1 MKKILFGLAIALA
14 TPAVAHAAETP
25 AKACCCKE
33 MKDGCCCDKKGEDKS
48 DHADHKD
55 MQH

>member
-14 TPAVAHAAETP
+14 TPAAAHAAEAP
-25 AKACCCKE
+25 EKACCCKK
-33 MKDGCCCDKKGEDKS
+33 MKDGGCCDKKGEDKS

>member
-14 TPAVAHAAETP
+14 TPAAAHAAEAPKKT
-25 AKACCCKE
+25 CCCKE

>member
-14 TPAVAHAAETP
+14 TPAIAHAAETP
-25 AKACCCKE
+25 TKACCCKE
-33 MKDGCCCDKKGEDKS
+33 MRDGCCCDKKGEDKS
-48 DHADHKD
+48 DHAEHKD

>member
-14 TPAVAHAAETP
+14 TPAAAHAAEAP
-25 AKACCCKE
+25 KKACCCKE